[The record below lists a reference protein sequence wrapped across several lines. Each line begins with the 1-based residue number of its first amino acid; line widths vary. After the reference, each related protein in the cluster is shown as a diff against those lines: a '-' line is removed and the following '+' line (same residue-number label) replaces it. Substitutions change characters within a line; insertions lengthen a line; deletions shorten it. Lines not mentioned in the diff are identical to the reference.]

1 MAKKIKKQELQDLQA
16 LVGEINQIKLQL
28 GDIEV
33 QKHALLHKV
42 ASIEATDLKQ
52 MQDKLEEVYGKVNV
66 NISDGSITEI
76 KEDEPSKED

>member
-33 QKHALLHKV
+33 QKHACYFTKPLLLK
-42 ASIEATDLKQ
+42 ATELKAIAGEARRCLR
-52 MQDKLEEVYGKVNV
+52 
-66 NISDGSITEI
+66 
-76 KEDEPSKED
+76 

>member
-33 QKHALLHKV
+33 QKHTLLHKA
-42 ASIEATDLKQ
+42 ASIEATDLKANAGQ
-52 MQDKLEEVYGKVNV
+52 ARRSLR
-66 NISDGSITEI
+66 
-76 KEDEPSKED
+76 